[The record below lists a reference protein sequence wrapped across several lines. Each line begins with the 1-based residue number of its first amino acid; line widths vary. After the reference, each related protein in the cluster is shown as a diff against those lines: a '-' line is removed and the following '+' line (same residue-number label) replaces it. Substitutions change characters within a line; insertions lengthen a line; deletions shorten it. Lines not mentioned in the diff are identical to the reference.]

1 MYNGI
6 GLQTPRGSGTNG
18 YVTRNLAHIHKP
30 KDKVGHKT
38 EEEDSKKY
46 DDLLPK
52 PINPEILDHQR
63 KRKIELKC
71 VELETQMEDEGCT
84 QEEIDKAVARL
95 REKLKAREAKEAKKR

>member
-18 YVTRNLAHIHKP
+18 YVQRNLAHIHKS
-30 KDKVGHKT
+30 KNKVEYKT
-38 EEEDSKKY
+38 EDDIKKNL

-71 VELETQMEDEGCT
+71 VELEAQLEDEGAS
-84 QEEIDKAVARL
+84 QEEIDKAVSRL
-95 REKLKAREAKEAKKR
+95 REKLLAKEAKSKN